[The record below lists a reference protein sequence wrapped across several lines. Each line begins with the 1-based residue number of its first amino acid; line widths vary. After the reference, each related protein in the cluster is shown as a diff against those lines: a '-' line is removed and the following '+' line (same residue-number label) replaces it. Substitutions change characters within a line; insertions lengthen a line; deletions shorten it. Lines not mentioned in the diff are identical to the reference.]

1 MRWFHKASPPVAEPQ
16 PTPDDY
22 LAEADIALKVAR
34 QEYADACLQVSQ
46 FKVRHPEYV
55 QVGNAIV
62 RQFFPDNHEWR
73 SATRRESRAHEAMRA
88 AMERRVDLLK
98 LYRPEI
104 QFVGGV
110 KVTQ

>member
-1 MRWFHKASPPVAEPQ
+1 MWFHKESPPPVEPELSAE
-16 PTPDDY
+16 DY
-22 LAEADIALKVAR
+22 LAQADIALRIAR

-73 SATRRESRAHEAMRA
+73 AATRRESQAHEAMRA
-88 AMERRVDLLK
+88 AMERRADLLK
-98 LYRPEI
+98 LYKPEMARVAG
-104 QFVGGV
+104 QLV
-110 KVTQ
+110 KP